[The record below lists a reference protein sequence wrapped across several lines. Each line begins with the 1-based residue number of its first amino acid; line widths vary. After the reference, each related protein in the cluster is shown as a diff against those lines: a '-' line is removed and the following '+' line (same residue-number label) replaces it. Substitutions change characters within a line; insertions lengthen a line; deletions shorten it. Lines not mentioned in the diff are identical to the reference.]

1 MEPMYLYALLMF
13 AAVTATVYLVL
24 VWQKPDNVV
33 GDEGIQIHSN
43 WAGYYGEGRRAESG
57 NPLKSTEL
65 TGIWERFKG
74 YVKGLTVNHVSAETE
89 TLYFV
94 LQFLMYMESGM
105 TIMSALQK
113 TQVSMEEA
121 GYKLA
126 EELRRIN
133 FKLRGGVPFDDAIS
147 VLEKSE
153 RGRALR
159 EFFLVIS
166 QAQEVGVPV
175 SDALRGAIK
184 EFEELRVIR
193 AEARASRLSVLLAIP
208 IVLGFL
214 PSILLLVAF
223 PAVHRLLEAF
233 G

>member
-1 MEPMYLYALLMF
+1 MEPMLLYALLVF
-13 AAVTATVYLVL
+13 TLVSVTVYIIL
-24 VWQKPDNVV
+24 QRSRDSV
-33 GDEGIQIHSN
+33 GEEAARLHGN
-43 WAGYYGEGRRAESG
+43 WTRYYGEGHPMEMGSSLSAAGSVRR
-57 NPLKSTEL
+57 
-65 TGIWERFKG
+65 ERFRQFL
-74 YVKGLTVNHVSAETE
+74 KGLTVNKVSAETE

-113 TQVSMEEA
+113 TQASIEAA

-126 EELRRIN
+126 EDLRKIN
-133 FKLRGGVPFDDAIS
+133 FKLQGGVPFDEAIN
-147 VLEKSE
+147 VLDESE
-153 RGRALR
+153 RGKSVK

-166 QAQEVGVPV
+166 QAQEIGVPV
-175 SDALRGAIK
+175 SDALKGAIK

-193 AEARASRLSVLLAIP
+193 AEERASRLSVLMAIP

-214 PSILLLVAF
+214 PSILLLVAM
-223 PAVHRLLEAF
+223 PAVSKLLEAF

>member
-1 MEPMYLYALLMF
+1 MGALLLYAFLVF
-13 AAVTATVYLVL
+13 ALVSVTVYVILL
-24 VWQKPDNVV
+24 KLRDTS
-33 GDEGIQIHSN
+33 GEEARLHGN
-43 WAGYYGEGRRAESG
+43 WTRYYGEGRPMEMGSAVAGSG
-57 NPLKSTEL
+57 SART
-65 TGIWERFKG
+65 ERFKQFL
-74 YVKGLTVNHVSAETE
+74 KGLTVNKVSAETE

-113 TQVSMEEA
+113 TQASIEGA

-126 EELRRIN
+126 DDLRKIN
-133 FKLRGGVPFDDAIS
+133 FKLQGGVPFGEAIK
-147 VLEKSE
+147 VLEGSE
-153 RGRALR
+153 RGKSVK

-166 QAQEVGVPV
+166 QAQEIGVPV
-175 SDALRGAIK
+175 SDALKGAIK

-193 AEARASRLSVLLAIP
+193 AEERASRLSVLMAVP

-214 PSILLLVAF
+214 PSILLLVAM
-223 PAVHRLLEAF
+223 PAVSKLLEAF